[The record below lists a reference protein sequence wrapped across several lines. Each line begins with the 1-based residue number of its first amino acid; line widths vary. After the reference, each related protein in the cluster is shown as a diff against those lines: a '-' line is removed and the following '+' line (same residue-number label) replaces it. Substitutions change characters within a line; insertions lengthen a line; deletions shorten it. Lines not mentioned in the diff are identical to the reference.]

1 MKREKLEKVKF
12 KVGGKYMCL
21 AIPGKVI
28 EINEAKAIIEV
39 GNVKREVFIQLVPET
54 KLGDYLLVHAG
65 CAIQIVD
72 EEEALKTLEI
82 LKELAEDEIC

>member
-1 MKREKLEKVKF
+1 
-12 KVGGKYMCL
+12 MCL

-28 EINEAKAIIEV
+28 EINEPKAIIEV
-39 GNVKREVFIQLVPET
+39 GNIKREVFIQLVPET

>member
-1 MKREKLEKVKF
+1 
-12 KVGGKYMCL
+12 MCL
-21 AIPGKVI
+21 GVPGKI
-28 EINEAKAIIEV
+28 LEINEFKAIIEV
-39 GNVKREVFIQLVPET
+39 GNVKREVFIQLVPEV
-54 KLGDYLLVHAG
+54 KIGEYVLVHAG

>member
-1 MKREKLEKVKF
+1 
-12 KVGGKYMCL
+12 MCL

-28 EINEAKAIIEV
+28 EINESKAIIEV

>member
-1 MKREKLEKVKF
+1 
-12 KVGGKYMCL
+12 MCL

-28 EINEAKAIIEV
+28 EINDVKAIIEV

-54 KLGDYLLVHAG
+54 KLGDYVLVHAG